1 MKYPLK
7 HKNLC
12 ALDRSI
18 NYLNKT
24 TFILHV
30 YKNITNFY
38 MICNNSS
45 CISVVTIAMTMGEEV
60 CGDGNGRE

>member
-7 HKNLC
+7 HKSLFD
-12 ALDRSI
+12 LSI

-38 MICNNSS
+38 MICNNSP
-45 CISVVTIAMTMGEEV
+45 CIRVVTIAMTMGEEV